1 MIKFTF
7 RKENNEMKRFKLFP
21 LLSVIFVF
29 TLFIISLT
37 AFADETSVFDY
48 YKNEDGTVTIT
59 GYKAN
64 DLNIVIPTEVD
75 TYKVTAIGD
84 NAFSG
89 MERIEK
95 VTINADI
102 TSIGSSAF
110 YGCISLAEIEIP
122 DTVTQIGEYAFGNCP
137 LLTADIIPDS
147 LQNKNDKLFAY
158 HDDTDSNTASSDIE
172 SEADNTEDNTPI
184 IVMLVIISA
193 FAVVACG
200 VCVWMFIKS
209 KRNKG

>member
-1 MIKFTF
+1 
-7 RKENNEMKRFKLFP
+7 MKKLSLFF
-21 LLSVIFVF
+21 SIFVF
-29 TLFIISLT
+29 AFTLMCSI

-64 DLNIVIPTEVD
+64 DLNIVIPKEVD

-95 VTINADI
+95 ITINADI

-110 YGCISLAEIEIP
+110 YGCVSLAEIEIP
-122 DTVTQIGEYAFGNCP
+122 DTVIQIGEYAFGNCP
-137 LLTADIIPDS
+137 LLTSDIIPDS
-147 LQNKNDKLFAY
+147 LQNNNDKIFV
-158 HDDTDSNTASSDIE
+158 HRDDINDTASSDTE
-172 SEADNTEDNTPI
+172 SETDNEKDNTPI
-184 IVMLVIISA
+184 IVILVIISA

-200 VCVWMFIKS
+200 VCVWMFVKS

>member
-1 MIKFTF
+1 
-7 RKENNEMKRFKLFP
+7 MKKLSLFF
-21 LLSVIFVF
+21 SIFVF
-29 TLFIISLT
+29 AFTLMCSV

-48 YKNEDGTVTIT
+48 YKNEDGTVIIT

-95 VTINADI
+95 ITINADI

-137 LLTADIIPDS
+137 LLTSDIIPDS
-147 LQNKNDKLFAY
+147 LQNKNDKLFSY
-158 HDDTDSNTASSDIE
+158 HDDTNSNVASSDIE

-200 VCVWMFIKS
+200 VCVWMFVKS

>member
-1 MIKFTF
+1 
-7 RKENNEMKRFKLFP
+7 MKRFKLFP

-48 YKNEDGTVTIT
+48 YINDDSTVTIT

-64 DLNIVIPTEVD
+64 DLNIVIPKEVD

-95 VTINADI
+95 VTIDADI

-110 YGCISLAEIEIP
+110 YGCISLAEIKIP

-147 LQNKNDKLFAY
+147 LQNKNDKLFSY

-184 IVMLVIISA
+184 IVILVIVSA
-193 FAVVACG
+193 FSIVACG
-200 VCVWMFIKS
+200 VCVWMFVKS
-209 KRNKG
+209 KRNKR

>member
-1 MIKFTF
+1 
-7 RKENNEMKRFKLFP
+7 MKRFKLFP

-48 YKNEDGTVTIT
+48 YINDDGTVTIT
-59 GYKAN
+59 EYKAN
-64 DLNIVIPTEVD
+64 DLNIVIPKEVD

-95 VTINADI
+95 VTIDADI

-110 YGCISLAEIEIP
+110 YGCTLLKKIEIP

-137 LLTADIIPDS
+137 LLTADTIPDS
-147 LQNKNDKLFAY
+147 VQNKNDKIFA
-158 HDDTDSNTASSDIE
+158 HRDDINDTASPDTE
-172 SEADNTEDNTPI
+172 SETDNTEDNTPI
-184 IVMLVIISA
+184 IVILVIVSA
-193 FAVVACG
+193 FSIVACG
-200 VCVWMFIKS
+200 VCVWMFVKS
-209 KRNKG
+209 KRNKR

>member
-1 MIKFTF
+1 
-7 RKENNEMKRFKLFP
+7 MKKLSLFF
-21 LLSVIFVF
+21 SIFVF
-29 TLFIISLT
+29 AFTLMCSV

-64 DLNIVIPTEVD
+64 DLIIVIPTEVD
-75 TYKVTAIGD
+75 TYKVAAIGD

-110 YGCISLAEIEIP
+110 YGCTLLAEIEIP

-147 LQNKNDKLFAY
+147 LQNKNDKLFSY
-158 HDDTDSNTASSDIE
+158 HDDTDSNTASSDTE

-184 IVMLVIISA
+184 IVMLVIVSA
-193 FAVVACG
+193 FSIVACG
-200 VCVWMFIKS
+200 VCVWLFVKS
-209 KRNKG
+209 KRNKR

>member
-1 MIKFTF
+1 
-7 RKENNEMKRFKLFP
+7 MKRFKLFP

-37 AFADETSVFDY
+37 AFADETSVFNY
-48 YKNEDGTVTIT
+48 YINDDSTVTIT

-64 DLNIVIPTEVD
+64 DLNIVIPKEVD

-95 VTINADI
+95 VTIDADI

-137 LLTADIIPDS
+137 LLTSDIIPNS
-147 LQNKNDKLFAY
+147 LQNKNDKIFAY

-184 IVMLVIISA
+184 IVILVIVSA
-193 FAVVACG
+193 FSIVACG
-200 VCVWMFIKS
+200 VCVWMFVKS
-209 KRNKG
+209 KRNKR

>member
-1 MIKFTF
+1 
-7 RKENNEMKRFKLFP
+7 MKKLSLFF
-21 LLSVIFVF
+21 SIFVF
-29 TLFIISLT
+29 AFTLMCSV

-89 MERIEK
+89 MSKIEK
-95 VTINADI
+95 ATINADI

-110 YGCISLAEIEIP
+110 YGCTSLAEIEIP

-147 LQNKNDKLFAY
+147 LQNKNDKLFSY
-158 HDDTDSNTASSDIE
+158 HDDIDSNTASSDIE
-172 SEADNTEDNTPI
+172 SEINNEKDNTPI
-184 IVMLVIISA
+184 IVMLVIVSTFSI
-193 FAVVACG
+193 VACG
-200 VCVWMFIKS
+200 VCVWLFVKS

>member
-21 LLSVIFVF
+21 LLSVILVF

-37 AFADETSVFDY
+37 AFADETNVFDY

-137 LLTADIIPDS
+137 LLTADIIPDNV
-147 LQNKNDKLFAY
+147 QNKNDKIFEY
-158 HDDTDSNTASSDIE
+158 RDDINSDVATE
-172 SEADNTEDNTPI
+172 SEADKTNDNTPI
-184 IVMLVIISA
+184 IVMLVIVSA
-193 FAVVACG
+193 FSIVACG
-200 VCVWMFIKS
+200 VCVWMFVKS
-209 KRNKG
+209 KRNKR

>member
-1 MIKFTF
+1 
-7 RKENNEMKRFKLFP
+7 MKKISLFF
-21 LLSVIFVF
+21 SIFVF
-29 TLFIISLT
+29 AFTLMCSV
-37 AFADETSVFDY
+37 AFADETNVFDY

-64 DLNIVIPTEVD
+64 DLNIVIPKEVD

-95 VTINADI
+95 VTIDADI

-110 YGCISLAEIEIP
+110 YGCTLLKEIEIP

-137 LLTADIIPDS
+137 LLKADIIPDS
-147 LQNKNDKLFAY
+147 LQNNNDKIFA
-158 HDDTDSNTASSDIE
+158 HREGINDTTSSDTESGADDTK
-172 SEADNTEDNTPI
+172 DNTPI
-184 IVMLVIISA
+184 IVIVVIVSA
-193 FAVVACG
+193 FSIVACG
-200 VCVWMFIKS
+200 VCVWMFVKS
-209 KRNKG
+209 KRNK

>member
-1 MIKFTF
+1 
-7 RKENNEMKRFKLFP
+7 MKKLSLFFSI
-21 LLSVIFVF
+21 LVFAF
-29 TLFIISLT
+29 TLMCSV

-64 DLNIVIPTEVD
+64 DLNIVIPAEVD

-95 VTINADI
+95 VTIDADI

-137 LLTADIIPDS
+137 LLTADIISDS
-147 LQNKNDKLFAY
+147 LQNKSDKLFSY

-184 IVMLVIISA
+184 IVMLVIVSA
-193 FAVVACG
+193 FSIVACG
-200 VCVWMFIKS
+200 VCVWLFVKS